1 MSNYRAG
8 LAIANEH
15 TTIDAMPGRILAPE
29 DERWWRGF
37 IPFLTERYD
46 TPEIEKKAAQ
56 AGFVPMFLYWQGE
69 DVFHQFGKERNDL
82 RNAFYRS
89 ELPAHHPIH
98 SYQYPPDDAVGFS
111 PESDP
116 FLSYGGDYWLNELC
130 RNRAFWEG
138 LHKAGTRGVFV
149 TEIGCEHGVEFGG
162 FNYEVSGAAWP
173 AWFLIVADL
182 RNEDGFT
189 LERVYPRKEL
199 IASAGDEEEIG
210 DTLHF
215 YAQFPG
221 RMIKEAMD
229 NPNREAITA
238 KELYRP
244 EEPWYVH

>member
-15 TTIDAMPGRILAPE
+15 TTIDAMPGRIVAPK
-29 DERWWRGF
+29 DEGWWHGF

-111 PESDP
+111 PEGDP
-116 FLSYGGDYWLNELC
+116 FLSYGGITGSMSCAATPPFGRVFTKPARGESLSPRSGASMASSLADSTT
-130 RNRAFWEG
+130 RSVAQRG
-138 LHKAGTRGVFV
+138 LPGFSSLPTCAKKTASHLSAYTRGKNSLLPQA
-149 TEIGCEHGVEFGG
+149 TKKRSE
-162 FNYEVSGAAWP
+162 
-173 AWFLIVADL
+173 
-182 RNEDGFT
+182 T
-189 LERVYPRKEL
+189 LCTSTP
-199 IASAGDEEEIG
+199 S
-210 DTLHF
+210 
-215 YAQFPG
+215 FPG
-221 RMIKEAMD
+221 E
-229 NPNREAITA
+229 
-238 KELYRP
+238 
-244 EEPWYVH
+244 